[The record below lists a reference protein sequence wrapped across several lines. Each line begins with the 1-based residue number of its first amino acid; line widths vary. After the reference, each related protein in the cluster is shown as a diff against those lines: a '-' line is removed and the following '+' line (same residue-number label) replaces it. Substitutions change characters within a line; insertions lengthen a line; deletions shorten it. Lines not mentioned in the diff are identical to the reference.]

1 MKKTLAALVLTL
13 VGSSSFAGIQEVMKE
28 ATGSGPSREQAI
40 ASALLIAAQSVNG
53 TTVTPRVDMAEEVN
67 MVITRNSWTYA
78 GKSSPV
84 FSVDTTGG
92 GAISRFQVLS
102 ISGSGKNYSA
112 RVRAYVAKFQSVIA
126 DNHLRRMAVMPF
138 QIVGAG
144 FALEGSNP
152 HDFSMEVADLVGTQL
167 ANSRQLSLVSR
178 DFIGEMAYENTF
190 LQWDG
195 SATEMARIGQ
205 KVGADYML
213 VGRISEARSVQ
224 GRSFYGAAP
233 AQRESISIRLNWRV
247 IEVNTGK
254 IAAAGTVNQLQRPQ
268 VYASLVNEENP
279 PAVAEI
285 LSQQISNDV
294 LSGLS
299 LQANVPVKQTQ
310 PPQPTTPLDDSN
322 LTPGSSEKPVKW
334 Q

>member
-1 MKKTLAALVLTL
+1 MKKILAALALSL
-13 VGSSSFAGIQEVMKE
+13 LAGSSFAGVQEVMKE

-53 TTVTPRVDMAEEVN
+53 TTVSPRVDMAEEVH
-67 MVITRNSWTYA
+67 MVMSQNSWTYV

-84 FSVDTTGG
+84 FSVDTSGG

-112 RVRAYVAKFQSVIA
+112 KVRAYVARFQSVIA

-138 QIVGAG
+138 QIVSSG
-144 FALEGSNP
+144 FGLEGTTAR
-152 HDFSMEVADLVGTQL
+152 DFSSEVADLVGTQL
-167 ANSRQLSLVSR
+167 VNSKQLSLVSR
-178 DFIGEMAYENTF
+178 DFINEMAYENEF

-195 SATEMARIGQ
+195 APTEMARIAQ
-205 KVGADYML
+205 KVGADYIL
-213 VGRISEARSVQ
+213 VGRFSEARTVQ
-224 GRSFYGAAP
+224 GRSYYGAAP
-233 AQRESISIRLNWRV
+233 AQREAIRLNWRV

-279 PAVAEI
+279 PSVAEV
-285 LSQQISNDV
+285 LSQQISNEV
-294 LSGLS
+294 LNGLS
-299 LQANVPVKQTQ
+299 LQANVPARQTQ

-322 LTPGSSEKPVKW
+322 LTPGSSEKPLKW

>member
-1 MKKTLAALVLTL
+1 MKKILAALALTL
-13 VGSSSFAGIQEVMKE
+13 VASSSFAGIQEVMKD

-53 TTVTPRVDMAEEVN
+53 TMVTPRVDMAEEVN

-84 FSVDTTGG
+84 FSVDTSGG

-102 ISGSGKNYSA
+102 ISGSGKSYTA
-112 RVRAYVAKFQSVIA
+112 KVRAYVARFQSVIA

-138 QIVGAG
+138 QIVGTG

-152 HDFSMEVADLVGTQL
+152 RDFSMEVADLVGSQL
-167 ANSRQLSLVSR
+167 ANSKQLSLVSR
-178 DFIGEMAYENTF
+178 DFIGEMAYENDF

-195 SATEMARIGQ
+195 SSTEMARIGQ

-233 AQRESISIRLNWRV
+233 AQRESIRLNWRV

-294 LSGLS
+294 LNGLS
-299 LQANVPVKQTQ
+299 LAANVPVKQTQ